1 MRLLLLVLVLCSIP
15 VATCFVSL
23 IAQRPVRQ
31 LQHFS
36 AQRESL
42 TVRLDTTLDD
52 EKIAALFAWISRA
65 FEGDDDRY
73 NNLMLAV
80 AAVFGNLPN
89 NSAPALLLQQAIQS
103 LPAEDALTGEPFSRY
118 ERESASMGA
127 MGAGQWTGQ
136 YRTRPHALLCLSQ
149 QNYTTVDDWVA
160 TLPRGCRR
168 TILKALA
175 HQANFTVDAQP
186 IVSNQAAPHSS
197 LAHFRCVVEHE
208 VRLLTSAS
216 MPDENDMFGWANDDL
231 NAFINAV
238 AEATSR
244 YMGTTRMTGEIR
256 TYRDAHT
263 GRVLAF
269 CHEVRKGRTLRGQW
283 FYATHEAAQRYIWF
297 HSVYS
302 LVQRAIE
309 CHGKGEI
316 DAVDLGPSG
325 SDGFSDL
332 KARYGFR
339 SVTDWPRLADY
350 TGPFWDYETN
360 APAQRGVTW

>member
-1 MRLLLLVLVLCSIP
+1 MRLLLFVLVLFSIP
-15 VATCFVSL
+15 VVTCFVSL
-23 IAQRPVRQ
+23 IAQCPVRQ
-31 LQHFS
+31 RQRCHYLS

-89 NSAPALLLQQAIQS
+89 NSAPAQLLEQAMQS
-103 LPAEDALTGEPFSRY
+103 LPAENVLTGEPFSRY

-168 TILKALA
+168 TIQKALA
-175 HQANFTVDAQP
+175 QQANFTVEAQP
-186 IVSNQAAPHSS
+186 IVSNRPAPHSS

-216 MPDENDMFGWANDDL
+216 MQDEDDGNDL

-256 TYRDAHT
+256 TYRDAST

-269 CHEVRKGRTLRGQW
+269 AHEVRKGRTLRGQW
-283 FYATHEAAQRYIWF
+283 FYATNEAAQRYIWF

-309 CHGKGEI
+309 CHGRGEI

-325 SDGFSDL
+325 SDGFSEL
-332 KARYGFR
+332 KARYGFC
-339 SVTDWPRLADY
+339 SVTDWPRMADY
-350 TGPFWDYETN
+350 TGPFWDYEAN
-360 APAQRGVTW
+360 APAKRGVTW

>member
-1 MRLLLLVLVLCSIP
+1 
-15 VATCFVSL
+15 
-23 IAQRPVRQ
+23 
-31 LQHFS
+31 
-36 AQRESL
+36 L

-89 NSAPALLLQQAIQS
+89 NSAPALLLEQALQS
-103 LPAEDALTGEPFSRY
+103 LPAEDDVLTGESFSRY

-149 QNYTTVDDWVA
+149 QNFTTVDDWVA

-168 TILKALA
+168 TLQKALA
-175 HQANFTVDAQP
+175 QQANFTVDAQP
-186 IVSNQAAPHSS
+186 IVSNRPAPHSS

-216 MPDENDMFGWANDDL
+216 MADEHDDYMFGSNDL

-256 TYRDAHT
+256 TYRDATT

-269 CHEVRKGRTLRGQW
+269 AHEVRKGRTLRGQW
-283 FYATHEAAQRYIWF
+283 FYATNEAAQRYIWF

-309 CHGKGEI
+309 CHGRGEM

-325 SDGFSDL
+325 SDGFSEL
-332 KARYGFR
+332 KARYGFV
-339 SVTDWPRLADY
+339 SVTDWPRMADY

-360 APAQRGVTW
+360 APAKRGVTW